1 MRDIS
6 TLKLNIVG
14 LGFIALILFGMFKLH
29 NEGDIEI
36 PEIIKGYY
44 EFTIPLLFV
53 VINLIVYRVTVN
65 STGIYKSLLFPKIRF
80 RSGTWSEIKH
90 FINVTE
96 ISKDETGKEKRHE
109 TIWFV
114 DFNDKVCFRIS
125 KQNPLSEGENMRKI
139 LSVVKQREVEYP
151 EKLVYTSP
159 FWYRVGLWKVDYS
172 KKENPEL

>member
-6 TLKLNIVG
+6 TLKLNFFG
-14 LGFIALILFGMFKLH
+14 LGAIGLFLFAIFKLKS
-29 NEGDIEI
+29 EGYIEI
-36 PEIIKGYY
+36 EILEIIKGYY

-65 STGIYKSLLFPKIRF
+65 STGIYKSLLFPNIRF

-125 KQNPLSEGENMRKI
+125 KQNPLSVGENMRKI

-151 EKLVYTSP
+151 EKLVYKSP
-159 FWYRVGLWKVDYS
+159 FWYTVGLWLS
-172 KKENPEL
+172 LIHI

>member
-36 PEIIKGYY
+36 TEIIKDYY

-65 STGIYKSLLFPKIRF
+65 SNGIYKSLLFPN
-80 RSGTWSEIKH
+80 IK
-90 FINVTE
+90 
-96 ISKDETGKEKRHE
+96 
-109 TIWFV
+109 
-114 DFNDKVCFRIS
+114 
-125 KQNPLSEGENMRKI
+125 
-139 LSVVKQREVEYP
+139 
-151 EKLVYTSP
+151 
-159 FWYRVGLWKVDYS
+159 
-172 KKENPEL
+172 